1 MIIFKENNLMYVA
14 IPMGYHA
21 YSNKSQTDVDF
32 PENWDAFF
40 TGDDTNTIVA
50 VDSVSDRTI
59 DLLRYSGLFDCEITQ
74 KSLYGIKS
82 KIDKLIEGTNVD
94 CEETDYGV
102 IVCRDNKAY
111 EMRSYGFAVEV
122 GDFERLGESRQY
134 SYAIYEN
141 VKSIENI
148 EERVRKYYNHMNS
161 VCGGNMFPVVLLST
175 ANKEYK
181 VIEK

>member
-1 MIIFKENNLMYVA
+1 ML
-14 IPMGYHA
+14 
-21 YSNKSQTDVDF
+21 
-32 PENWDAFF
+32 
-40 TGDDTNTIVA
+40 
-50 VDSVSDRTI
+50 I
-59 DLLRYSGLFDCEITQ
+59 D
-74 KSLYGIKS
+74 
-82 KIDKLIEGTNVD
+82 GTNVD
-94 CEETDYGV
+94 CEEKDYGV

-148 EERVRKYYNHMNS
+148 EQRVRKYYEHMNR

-175 ANKEYK
+175 ASKEYK

>member
-1 MIIFKENNLMYVA
+1 MIIFKENDLVYVA
-14 IPMGYHA
+14 IPMGYHS
-21 YSNKSQTDVDF
+21 YSNKAEIDLDCM
-32 PENWDAFF
+32 ENWDAFF
-40 TGDDTNTIVA
+40 TGDNTNTIVA

-82 KIDKLIEGTNVD
+82 KIDALIENTNAD
-94 CEETDYGV
+94 CENKTYGV
-102 IVCRDNKAY
+102 IVATGNKAY
-111 EMRSYGFAVEV
+111 EMRSHGFAVEV

-148 EERVRKYYNHMNS
+148 EERVRKYYQKISHF
-161 VCGGNMFPVVLLST
+161 CGGKMFPVALINTGSRGYRMI
-175 ANKEYK
+175 K
-181 VIEK
+181 

>member
-1 MIIFKENNLMYVA
+1 MIIFKNNDYVYVA

-21 YSNKSQTDVDF
+21 YSNKSQVDVDF

-40 TGDDTNTIVA
+40 TGDDTSTIVA

-59 DLLRYSGLFDCEITQ
+59 DLLRYSDLFDCDITQ
-74 KSLYGIKS
+74 KTLYGIKS
-82 KIDKLIEGTNVD
+82 KIDMLIEDTNVD
-94 CEETDYGV
+94 CESKNYGV
-102 IVCRDNKAY
+102 IVCRGNKAY
-111 EMRSYGFAVEV
+111 EMRSFGFAVEV

-141 VKSIENI
+141 VKSIESI
-148 EERVRKYYNHMNS
+148 EERVSKYYKQMSNI
-161 VCGGNMFPVVLLST
+161 CGGNMFPVVLLST

-181 VIEK
+181 VIEA